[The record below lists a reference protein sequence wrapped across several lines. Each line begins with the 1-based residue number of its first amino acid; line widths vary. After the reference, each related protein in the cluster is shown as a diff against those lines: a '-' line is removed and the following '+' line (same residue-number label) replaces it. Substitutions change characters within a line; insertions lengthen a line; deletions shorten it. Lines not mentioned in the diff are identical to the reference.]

1 MTSIELIQ
9 AAYDRLL
16 DEHDEDPRSALMRG
30 LHGLLSSPRDVPDD
44 AIHLAASIQ
53 PGGVFTVTDQH
64 GRRVQGVTCVTAF
77 RDQGGR
83 DIMQIN
89 L

>member
-1 MTSIELIQ
+1 MTPIELIQ

-30 LHGLLSSPRDVPDD
+30 LHDLLNTPQDVPDD
-44 AIHLAASIQ
+44 AIRLSATIQ

-64 GRRVQGVTCVTAF
+64 GRRVQGVTSVTAF